1 MLGCNCTK
9 VRYPHPC
16 HVQQYC
22 VLYPP
27 SFFFSC
33 SSPGPGLFFLWMLWN
48 NVFAWDSAASQGTRP
63 FCVVSLFKV
72 HFLFASNERKEKKK
86 KTREPVSVATQ
97 YKKLLLS
104 PSLPP
109 IFSHSFQPN
118 HSSFL
123 DSQSSL
129 ADLQKEASILSPSPT
144 LRLISS
150 HLLFAFCY
158 WFLLALSL
166 SLFPLPNPHPI
177 PSSGPT
183 TAHAHAHFS
192 WTEYGT
198 PYPHSFSHQ
207 CQVPVSFLAAYP
219 ISFDSCACFRL
230 ITSCRRQQGPLF
242 RHASKE
248 AFNSSRFPLCFF

>member
-1 MLGCNCTK
+1 MYSSIVFCT
-9 VRYPHPC
+9 
-16 HVQQYC
+16 
-22 VLYPP
+22 LPP
-27 SFFFSC
+27 FFFLARPPDRAYSFYGCFGTTSLLGIPLRVKVPDPFVLFPC
-33 SSPGPGLFFLWMLWN
+33 S
-48 NVFAWDSAASQGTRP
+48 R
-63 FCVVSLFKV
+63 FCLHQMK
-72 HFLFASNERKEKKK
+72 RKKK
-86 KTREPVSVATQ
+86 KNKREPVSVATQ

-109 IFSHSFQPN
+109 IFSHSFQSN

-123 DSQSSL
+123 ASQSSL

-150 HLLFAFCY
+150 HLLFC
-158 WFLLALSL
+158 FLLLVLVSLEPL

-177 PSSGPT
+177 HIHTPAPPQLT
-183 TAHAHAHFS
+183 LTLTFS

-207 CQVPVSFLAAYP
+207 CQVPVSSLAAYP
-219 ISFDSCACFRL
+219 ISLDSCACFRL